1 MGAAGVA
8 AKPAPAPAAASSA
21 RAQPTA
27 FDAEAVG
34 NYPRTA
40 CTGGLRAPLFTR
52 FGARPDVSDES
63 EGVRL

>member
-8 AKPAPAPAAASSA
+8 AKPAPAPAASSA
-21 RAQPTA
+21 RTQPTA

-34 NYPRTA
+34 NYPQTA